1 MLLPKKK
8 NFLTDVTKTVNFY
21 FYFKETN
28 TPTYTQKKERDF
40 NTKPNYRLHSKT
52 MVTKNVIFSTL
63 TT

>member
-40 NTKPNYRLHSKT
+40 NTKPNTDSVRKPW
-52 MVTKNVIFSTL
+52 
-63 TT
+63 